1 MKLILLV
8 VRTESSPCEET
19 RLMTTTNSLSLAAAK
34 QSKEKWN
41 PLLGI
46 PASCSLSLHIK
57 TLQT

>member
-34 QSKEKWN
+34 QSKEK
-41 PLLGI
+41 
-46 PASCSLSLHIK
+46 
-57 TLQT
+57 